1 MGKGIN
7 GQGSVVVWVGGSKGW
22 KKLMMFAIWAAC
34 RGIGGWCLDMMSV
47 VFSFL
52 LERHKPLFC
61 CFLHGSCVMVSRL
74 QVNF

>member
-1 MGKGIN
+1 
-7 GQGSVVVWVGGSKGW
+7 
-22 KKLMMFAIWAAC
+22 
-34 RGIGGWCLDMMSV
+34 LDMMSV